1 MAKLPP
7 KPTVAEVLDAVH
19 KQKTK
24 DKKIEVLRQYDS
36 KALRY
41 CLIWNYDE
49 SLKSA
54 LPEGEVP
61 YTPNPAPTPE
71 AQSKLASEYK
81 TLYNFIEGGNYDINN
96 TRREVLFIQ
105 LLEALSPDEAEVLC
119 LVKDKKLAKK
129 YRVSFP
135 VVKEA
140 YPDIVW
146 GGRT

>member
-7 KPTVAEVLDAVH
+7 KPTVHEVLDAVH
-19 KQKTK
+19 KAKTK
-24 DKKIEVLRQYDS
+24 QKKIEVLREYDS

-41 CLIWNYDE
+41 CLIWNFDE

-61 YTPNPAPTPE
+61 YEPNPSPTPE

-81 TLYNFIEGGNYDINN
+81 TLYNFIEGGNYDINS

-105 LLEALSPDEAEVLC
+105 LLEALAPDEAEVLC
-119 LVKDKKLAKK
+119 LVKDKKLGKK
-129 YRVSFP
+129 YRCSFP
-135 VVKEA
+135 VVQEA
-140 YPDIVW
+140 YPDIKW
-146 GGRT
+146 GGRV

>member
-1 MAKLPP
+1 MPKLPP
-7 KPTVAEVLDAVH
+7 KPLVSEVLDAVH
-19 KQKTK
+19 KAKTK
-24 DKKIEVLRQYDS
+24 AKKIEVLQQYDS

-54 LPEGEVP
+54 IPEGDVP
-61 YTPNPAPTPE
+61 YEPNPSPTIE
-71 AQSKLASEYK
+71 SQSKLASEYK
-81 TLYNFIEGGNYDINN
+81 TLYNFIEGGNYELTN

-105 LLEALSPDEAEVLC
+105 LLEALNPGEAEVLC
-119 LVKDKKLAKK
+119 LAKDKKLGRK
-129 YRVSFP
+129 YRCSFP

-146 GGRT
+146 GGRV

>member
-105 LLEALSPDEAEVLC
+105 LLEALAPDEAEVLC

-129 YRVSFP
+129 YRGSFP

-146 GGRT
+146 GNRT

>member
-7 KPTVAEVLDAVH
+7 KPTVHEVLDAVH
-19 KQKTK
+19 KAKTK

-61 YTPNPAPTPE
+61 YEPNPSPTLE
-71 AQSKLASEYK
+71 SQSKLASEYK
-81 TLYNFIEGGNYDINN
+81 TLYNFIEGGNYDINS

-105 LLEALSPDEAEVLC
+105 LLEALDPHEAEVLC

-146 GGRT
+146 GNRT

>member
-7 KPTVAEVLDAVH
+7 KPTVHEILDAVS

-24 DKKIEVLRQYDS
+24 DKKIDVLRQYDS

-54 LPEGEVP
+54 LPDGEVP
-61 YTPNPAPTPE
+61 YTPNPSPTPE
-71 AQSKLASEYK
+71 ANNKLASEYR
-81 TLYNFIEGGNYDINN
+81 TLYNFIEGGNYELSS

-105 LLEALSPDEAEVLC
+105 LLEALDPAEAELLC

-146 GGRT
+146 GNRT

>member
-105 LLEALSPDEAEVLC
+105 LLEALAPDEAEVLC

>member
-7 KPTVAEVLDAVH
+7 KPTVHEILDAVH
-19 KQKTK
+19 KAKTK
-24 DKKIEVLRQYDS
+24 QKKIEVLREYDS

-61 YTPNPAPTPE
+61 YKPNESPTLE
-71 AQSKLASEYK
+71 SQSKLASEYR
-81 TLYNFIEGGNYDINN
+81 TLYNFIEGGNYELNN

-105 LLEALSPDEAEVLC
+105 LLEALDPNEAEILC

-129 YRVSFP
+129 YRCSFP

-140 YPDIVW
+140 FPDITW
-146 GGRT
+146 GNRV

>member
-7 KPTVAEVLDAVH
+7 KPLVSEVLDAVH
-19 KQKTK
+19 KAKTK
-24 DKKIEVLRQYDS
+24 DKKIEVLKQYDS

-54 LPEGEVP
+54 IPEGDVP
-61 YTPNPAPTPE
+61 YEPNPSPTIE
-71 AQSKLASEYK
+71 SQSKLASEYK
-81 TLYNFIEGGNYDINN
+81 TLYNFIEGGNYELTN

-105 LLEALSPDEAEVLC
+105 LLEALNPGEAEVLC
-119 LVKDKKLAKK
+119 LAKDKKLGRK
-129 YRVSFP
+129 YRCSFP
-135 VVKEA
+135 GVKEA

-146 GGRT
+146 GGRV

>member
-105 LLEALSPDEAEVLC
+105 LLEALAPDEAEVLC

-146 GGRT
+146 GNRT

>member
-7 KPTVAEVLDAVH
+7 KPTVAEVLDAVS

-24 DKKIEVLRQYDS
+24 QKKIDVLREYDS

-54 LPEGEVP
+54 LPDGEVP
-61 YTPNPAPTPE
+61 YTPNPSPTPE
-71 AQSKLASEYK
+71 ANIKLASEYR
-81 TLYNFIEGGNYDINN
+81 TLYNFIEGGNYDITN

-105 LLEALSPDEAEVLC
+105 LLEAIDPGEAEVLC

>member
-7 KPTVAEVLDAVH
+7 KPTVHEVLDAVH
-19 KQKTK
+19 KAKTK

-61 YTPNPAPTPE
+61 YEPNPSPTLE
-71 AQSKLASEYK
+71 SQSKLASEYK
-81 TLYNFIEGGNYDINN
+81 TLYNFIEGGNYDINS

-119 LVKDKKLAKK
+119 LVKDKNLAKK
-129 YRVSFP
+129 YRCSFP

-146 GGRT
+146 GNRT

>member
-7 KPTVAEVLDAVH
+7 KPTVAEVLDAVS

-24 DKKIEVLRQYDS
+24 QKKIDVLREYDS

-54 LPEGEVP
+54 LPDGEVP
-61 YTPNPAPTPE
+61 YTPNPSPTPE
-71 AQSKLASEYK
+71 ANNKLASEYR

-105 LLEALSPDEAEVLC
+105 LLEAIDPGEAEVLC

>member
-19 KQKTK
+19 KAKTK
-24 DKKIEVLRQYDS
+24 AAKTKVLKDYDS

-49 SLKSA
+49 SLRSA
-54 LPEGEVP
+54 LPEGDVP
-61 YTPNPAPTPE
+61 YEPNPAPTPE
-71 AQSKLASEYK
+71 AQSKLASEYR

-105 LLEALSPDEAEVLC
+105 LLESLSPDEAEVLC
-119 LVKDKKLAKK
+119 LVKDKKLGKK
-129 YRVSFP
+129 YRCSFP
-135 VVKEA
+135 VVQEA
-140 YPDIVW
+140 YPDIKW

>member
-7 KPTVAEVLDAVH
+7 KPTVHEVLDAVH
-19 KQKTK
+19 KAKTK

-61 YTPNPAPTPE
+61 YKQNESPTLE
-71 AQSKLASEYK
+71 SQSKLASEYR
-81 TLYNFIEGGNYDINN
+81 TLYNFIEGGNYDINS

-105 LLEALSPDEAEVLC
+105 LLESLSPDEAELLC

-129 YRVSFP
+129 YRCSFP
-135 VVKEA
+135 VVTEA
-140 YPDIVW
+140 FPDIKW
-146 GGRT
+146 GNRV

>member
-7 KPTVAEVLDAVH
+7 KPTVHEVLDAVH
-19 KQKTK
+19 KAKTK

-105 LLEALSPDEAEVLC
+105 LLEALAPDEAEVLC

-129 YRVSFP
+129 YRCSFP

>member
-7 KPTVAEVLDAVH
+7 KPLVSEVLDAVH
-19 KQKTK
+19 KAKTK
-24 DKKIEVLRQYDS
+24 DKKIEVLKQYDS

-54 LPEGEVP
+54 IPEGDVP
-61 YTPNPAPTPE
+61 YEPNPSPTIE
-71 AQSKLASEYK
+71 SQSKLASEYK
-81 TLYNFIEGGNYDINN
+81 TLYNFIEGGNYELTN

-105 LLEALSPDEAEVLC
+105 LLEALNPGEAEVLC
-119 LVKDKKLAKK
+119 LAKDKKLGRK
-129 YRVSFP
+129 YRCSFP

>member
-7 KPTVAEVLDAVH
+7 KPTVHEVLDAVH
-19 KQKTK
+19 KAKTK
-24 DKKIEVLRQYDS
+24 QKKIEVLREYDS

-61 YTPNPAPTPE
+61 YEPNPSPTLE
-71 AQSKLASEYK
+71 SQSKLASEYK
-81 TLYNFIEGGNYDINN
+81 TLYNFIEGGNYDINS

-129 YRVSFP
+129 YRCSFP

-146 GGRT
+146 GSRE

>member
-7 KPTVAEVLDAVH
+7 KPTVHEVLDAVS

-24 DKKIEVLRQYDS
+24 QKKIDVLREYDS

-54 LPEGEVP
+54 LPDGEVP
-61 YTPNPAPTPE
+61 YTPNPSPTPE
-71 AQSKLASEYK
+71 ANNKLASEYR
-81 TLYNFIEGGNYDINN
+81 TLYNFIEGGNYDITN

-105 LLEALSPDEAEVLC
+105 LLEAIDPGEAEVLC

>member
-7 KPTVAEVLDAVH
+7 KPLVSEVLDAVH
-19 KQKTK
+19 KANTK
-24 DKKIEVLRQYDS
+24 DKKIEVLKQYDS

-54 LPEGEVP
+54 IPEGDVP
-61 YTPNPAPTPE
+61 YEPNPSPTIE
-71 AQSKLASEYK
+71 SQSKLASEYK
-81 TLYNFIEGGNYDINN
+81 TLYNFIEGGNYELTN

-105 LLEALSPDEAEVLC
+105 LLEALNPGEAEVLC
-119 LVKDKKLAKK
+119 LAKDKKLGRK
-129 YRVSFP
+129 YRCSFP

-146 GGRT
+146 GGRV

>member
-7 KPTVAEVLDAVH
+7 KPTVHEVLDSVS

-24 DKKIEVLRQYDS
+24 QKKIDVLRQYDS

-61 YTPNPAPTPE
+61 YTPNPSPTPE
-71 AQSKLASEYK
+71 ANSKLASEYR

-105 LLEALSPDEAEVLC
+105 LLEALDPSEAEVLC

>member
-61 YTPNPAPTPE
+61 YTPNPSPTPE
-71 AQSKLASEYK
+71 ANNKLASEYR
-81 TLYNFIEGGNYDINN
+81 TLYNFIEGGNYDINS

-105 LLEALSPDEAEVLC
+105 LLEALDPSEAELLC

>member
-7 KPTVAEVLDAVH
+7 KPLVSEVLDAVH
-19 KQKTK
+19 KAKTK
-24 DKKIEVLRQYDS
+24 DKKIEVLKQYDS

-54 LPEGEVP
+54 IPEGDVP
-61 YTPNPAPTPE
+61 YEPNPSPTIE
-71 AQSKLASEYK
+71 SQSKLASEYK
-81 TLYNFIEGGNYDINN
+81 TLYNFIEGGNYELTN

-105 LLEALSPDEAEVLC
+105 LLEALNPGEAEVLC
-119 LVKDKKLAKK
+119 LAKDKKLGRK
-129 YRVSFP
+129 YRCSFP

-146 GGRT
+146 GNRV

>member
-7 KPTVAEVLDAVH
+7 KPTVHEVLDAVH

-54 LPEGEVP
+54 LPEGDVP
-61 YTPNPAPTPE
+61 YKKNESPTPE
-71 AQSKLASEYK
+71 SQNKLASEYR
-81 TLYNFIEGGNYDINN
+81 TLYNFIEGGNYDITN

-105 LLEALSPDEAEVLC
+105 LLEALDPHEAEILC

-129 YRVSFP
+129 YRCSFP

-140 YPDIVW
+140 FPDITW
-146 GGRT
+146 GNRV

>member
-7 KPTVAEVLDAVH
+7 KPTVHEVLDAVS

-24 DKKIEVLRQYDS
+24 DKKIDVLRQYDS

-54 LPEGEVP
+54 LPDGDVP
-61 YTPNPAPTPE
+61 YEPNPSPTPE
-71 AQSKLASEYK
+71 ANNKLASEYR
-81 TLYNFIEGGNYDINN
+81 TLYNFIEGGNYDITN

-105 LLEALSPDEAEVLC
+105 LLEAIDPGEAEVLC

>member
-7 KPTVAEVLDAVH
+7 KPLVSEVLDAVH
-19 KQKTK
+19 KAKTK
-24 DKKIEVLRQYDS
+24 DKKIEVLKQYDS

-54 LPEGEVP
+54 LPEGDVP
-61 YTPNPAPTPE
+61 YEPNPSPTIE
-71 AQSKLASEYK
+71 SQSKLASEYK
-81 TLYNFIEGGNYDINN
+81 TLYNFIEGGNYELTS

-105 LLEALSPDEAEVLC
+105 LLEALNPGEAEVLC
-119 LVKDKKLAKK
+119 LAKDKKLGRK
-129 YRVSFP
+129 YRCSFP

-146 GGRT
+146 GNRT

>member
-24 DKKIEVLRQYDS
+24 QKKIEVLREYDS

-41 CLIWNYDE
+41 CLIWNFDE

-61 YTPNPAPTPE
+61 YTPNPSPTPE
-71 AQSKLASEYK
+71 ANNKLASEYR
-81 TLYNFIEGGNYDINN
+81 TLYNFIEGGNYDLTT

-105 LLEALSPDEAEVLC
+105 LLEAIDPGEAEVLC

-135 VVKEA
+135 VVQEA
-140 YPDIVW
+140 YPDITW
-146 GGRT
+146 GNRV

>member
-7 KPTVAEVLDAVH
+7 KPTVHEVLDAVS

-24 DKKIEVLRQYDS
+24 QKKIEVLQQYDS

-61 YTPNPAPTPE
+61 YEPNPSPTPE
-71 AQSKLASEYK
+71 ANSKLASEYR
-81 TLYNFIEGGNYDINN
+81 TLYNFIEGGNYDINS

-105 LLEALSPDEAEVLC
+105 LLEALDPSEAELLC

-135 VVKEA
+135 VVQEA
-140 YPDIVW
+140 YPDIKW
-146 GGRT
+146 GNRV

>member
-7 KPTVAEVLDAVH
+7 KPTVAEILDAVH

-24 DKKIEVLRQYDS
+24 QKKIDVLREYDS

-61 YTPNPAPTPE
+61 YEPNPSPTPE
-71 AQSKLASEYK
+71 SQSKLASEYR

-105 LLEALSPDEAEVLC
+105 LLESLAPDEAEVLC

-129 YRVSFP
+129 YRCSFP
-135 VVKEA
+135 VVQEA
-140 YPDIVW
+140 YPDIKW
-146 GGRT
+146 GGRV

>member
-7 KPTVAEVLDAVH
+7 KPTVHEILDAVH
-19 KQKTK
+19 KAKTK
-24 DKKIEVLRQYDS
+24 QKKIEVLREYDS

-61 YTPNPAPTPE
+61 YKPNESPTLE
-71 AQSKLASEYK
+71 SQSKLASEYR

-105 LLEALSPDEAEVLC
+105 LLEALSPDEAELLC

-129 YRVSFP
+129 YRCSFP
-135 VVKEA
+135 VVTEA
-140 YPDIVW
+140 FPDIKW
-146 GGRT
+146 GNRV

>member
-24 DKKIEVLRQYDS
+24 AKKIDVLREYDS

-61 YTPNPAPTPE
+61 YKQNESPTLE
-71 AQSKLASEYK
+71 SQSKLASEYR

-105 LLEALSPDEAEVLC
+105 LLEALDPNEAEILC

-129 YRVSFP
+129 YRCSFP

-140 YPDIVW
+140 FPDITW
-146 GGRT
+146 GNRV

>member
-24 DKKIEVLRQYDS
+24 QKKIEVLREYDS

-41 CLIWNYDE
+41 CLIWNFDE

-61 YTPNPAPTPE
+61 YTPNPSPTPE
-71 AQSKLASEYK
+71 ANNKLASEYR
-81 TLYNFIEGGNYDINN
+81 TLYNFIEGGNYDLTT

-105 LLEALSPDEAEVLC
+105 LLEAIDPGEAEVLC
-119 LVKDKKLAKK
+119 LVEDKKLAKK

-135 VVKEA
+135 VVQEA
-140 YPDIVW
+140 YPDIKW

>member
-7 KPTVAEVLDAVH
+7 KPTVHEVLDAVS

-24 DKKIEVLRQYDS
+24 QKKIDVLREHDS

-49 SLKSA
+49 SLRSA
-54 LPEGEVP
+54 LPDGEVP
-61 YTPNPAPTPE
+61 YTPNPSPTPE
-71 AQSKLASEYK
+71 ANNKLASEYR
-81 TLYNFIEGGNYDINN
+81 TLYNFIEGGNYDITN

-105 LLEALSPDEAEVLC
+105 LLEAIDPGEAEVLC

>member
-24 DKKIEVLRQYDS
+24 AKKIDVLREYDS

-54 LPEGEVP
+54 IPEGDVP
-61 YTPNPAPTPE
+61 YEPNPSPTIE
-71 AQSKLASEYK
+71 SQSKLASEYK
-81 TLYNFIEGGNYDINN
+81 TLYNFIEGGNYELTN

-105 LLEALSPDEAEVLC
+105 LLEALNPGEAEVLC
-119 LVKDKKLAKK
+119 LAKDKKLGRK
-129 YRVSFP
+129 YRCSFP

-146 GGRT
+146 GGRV

>member
-7 KPTVAEVLDAVH
+7 KPLVSEVLDAVH
-19 KQKTK
+19 KAKTK
-24 DKKIEVLRQYDS
+24 DKKIEVLKQYDS

-54 LPEGEVP
+54 IPEGDVP
-61 YTPNPAPTPE
+61 YEPNPSPTIE
-71 AQSKLASEYK
+71 SQSKLASEYK
-81 TLYNFIEGGNYDINN
+81 TLYNFIEGGNYELTS

-105 LLEALSPDEAEVLC
+105 LLEALNPGEAEVLC
-119 LVKDKKLAKK
+119 LAKDKKLGRK
-129 YRVSFP
+129 YRCSFP

-146 GGRT
+146 GGRV

>member
-7 KPTVAEVLDAVH
+7 KPTVHEVLDAVH
-19 KQKTK
+19 KAKTK

-61 YTPNPAPTPE
+61 YEPNPSPTLE
-71 AQSKLASEYK
+71 SQSKLASEYK
-81 TLYNFIEGGNYDINN
+81 TLYNFIEGGNYDINS

-105 LLEALSPDEAEVLC
+105 LLEA
-119 LVKDKKLAKK
+119 
-129 YRVSFP
+129 
-135 VVKEA
+135 
-140 YPDIVW
+140 
-146 GGRT
+146 